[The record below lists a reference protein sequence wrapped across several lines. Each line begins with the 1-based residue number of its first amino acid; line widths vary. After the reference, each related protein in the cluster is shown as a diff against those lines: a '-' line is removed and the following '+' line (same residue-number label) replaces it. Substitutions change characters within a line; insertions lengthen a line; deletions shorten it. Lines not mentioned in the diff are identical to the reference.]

1 VRGSQTEYRDEFV
14 ARRSGEVFLYVNDA
28 VIGLPWLS
36 TYFYEKNFF
45 RDKNYGKAMI
55 AIRLCASARCN

>member
-1 VRGSQTEYRDEFV
+1 VRGSKTAYRDDFV

-45 RDKNYGKAMI
+45 RDKNYGTATI
-55 AIRLCASARCN
+55 TLRLCAGDGCD

>member
-1 VRGSQTEYRDEFV
+1 V

-36 TYFYEKNFF
+36 TYFYEKSFF
-45 RDKNYGKAMI
+45 RDKNHGKAMI
-55 AIRLCASARCN
+55 TIRLCASDKCS